1 MILSLYAV
9 ILHNPTDIHPT
20 AMYPFA
26 FTQQESVFSGGPGFS
41 VTFLRFSLPKRESLF
56 QYTTGAFQNNL
67 FFTSSCLWQ
76 EVFRSL
82 QVQVCGGQQGL
93 SSRGYILTATPE
105 DQSLKHLAEVG
116 SQGLNLQLLK
126 STRLKDHALTE
137 MLGLRKKCQVQC
149 RYSQSHEGP
158 SK

>member
-1 MILSLYAV
+1 M
-9 ILHNPTDIHPT
+9 
-20 AMYPFA
+20 
-26 FTQQESVFSGGPGFS
+26 
-41 VTFLRFSLPKRESLF
+41 
-56 QYTTGAFQNNL
+56 
-67 FFTSSCLWQ
+67 
-76 EVFRSL
+76 
-82 QVQVCGGQQGL
+82 QVCGGQQGL